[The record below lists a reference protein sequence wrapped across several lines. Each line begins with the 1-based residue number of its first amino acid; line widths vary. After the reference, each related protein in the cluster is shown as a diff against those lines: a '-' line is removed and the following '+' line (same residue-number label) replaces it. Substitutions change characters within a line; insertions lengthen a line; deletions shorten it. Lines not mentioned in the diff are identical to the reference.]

1 MDFQKQ
7 KEHVALLSVGS
18 NSVLVLVKFTVG
30 FVIGSVSIISEAI
43 HSGVDLLASFIALV
57 SVKTSNKPAD
67 KEHSFGHGKIENIS
81 GFAEALLIFA
91 AAGWIIYEAL
101 QKISK
106 PAPINDLGWGIAVM
120 LTSSAVNAFVSKKLF
135 TIGRKTNSIA
145 LQADAWH
152 LRTDVYT
159 SAGVMAGLALIW
171 CGQLLFPGVNLYFLD
186 SVAAIAVAL
195 LIIKVAYNLTMQS
208 VGDLLDAKLPTEEEE
223 LIEQEILKYEHSL
236 YGYHRLRTRKAGHIR
251 FVDFHIKVN
260 PQMSVVDS
268 HAITVDIS
276 KNIELKYPDT
286 SVTIHIEPCEGY
298 CDDDCLNGCL
308 LSDKERKVMRISS
321 N

>member
-7 KEHVALLSVGS
+7 KEQVALLSVAS
-18 NSVLVLVKFTVG
+18 NSALVLVKFIVG

-43 HSGVDLLASFIALV
+43 HSGVDLLASLIAFV

-67 KEHSFGHGKIENIS
+67 KKHSFGHGKIENIS
-81 GFAEALLIFA
+81 GTVEALLIFA
-91 AAGWIIYEAL
+91 AAGWIIYEAV

-106 PAPINDLGWGIAVM
+106 PEPIDDLGWGVAVM
-120 LTSSAVNAFVSKKLF
+120 LTSSIINFYVSNKLF

-171 CGQLLFPGVNLYFLD
+171 FGQLFFPGVNFYFLD
-186 SVAAIAVAL
+186 PVAAIAVAL
-195 LIIKVAYNLTMQS
+195 LIIKVAYNLTMES

-223 LIEQEILKYEHSL
+223 FIEKEILKYEHCL
-236 YGYHRLRTRKAGHIR
+236 HGYHRLRTRKAGHIR

-260 PQMSVVDS
+260 PHMSVVDS
-268 HAITVDIS
+268 HAITDEIS
-276 KNIELKYPDT
+276 NDIELKYPNT
-286 SVTIHIEPCEGY
+286 SVTIHVEPCEGG
-298 CDDDCLNGCL
+298 CDEDCLNGCL
-308 LSDKERKVMRISS
+308 LSEKERNKIRQIK
-321 N
+321 